1 MGINHSVCP
10 PRTAALINRIVL
22 QDDNH
27 NHPSAAATTT
37 TTSVGI
43 CNNLTTAFTVNLCLI
58 IVVYRLGGG
67 VLMAPPLVS
76 MLMWIAVELQ
86 YICSTYNWMR
96 QFGVSPVAPHPHS
109 GDFMLLSILFRQGVP
124 KGRNNRNWSDVARR
138 EETDF
143 DEQWMNLY

>member
-27 NHPSAAATTT
+27 NHPSADRTTTT

-43 CNNLTTAFTVNLCLI
+43 CNNLTTAFVSHYCGLSAGWGSVDGTATCFNAHVNCGRI
-58 IVVYRLGGG
+58 TI
-67 VLMAPPLVS
+67 
-76 MLMWIAVELQ
+76 
-86 YICSTYNWMR
+86 YICTYNWMG

-124 KGRNNRNWSDVARR
+124 KGRNNRH
-138 EETDF
+138 
-143 DEQWMNLY
+143 

>member
-86 YICSTYNWMR
+86 YVCTYNWMG

-109 GDFMLLSILFRQGVP
+109 GDFMLLSILFRQDIP
-124 KGRNNRNWSDVARR
+124 KGRNNRHWSDVAQR
-138 EETDF
+138 EDTDF